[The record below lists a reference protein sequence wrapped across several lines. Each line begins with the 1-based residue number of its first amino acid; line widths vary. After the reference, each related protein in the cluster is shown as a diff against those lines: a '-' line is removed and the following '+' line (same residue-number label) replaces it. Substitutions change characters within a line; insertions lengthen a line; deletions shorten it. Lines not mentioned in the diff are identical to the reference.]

1 MQLGHSY
8 RIPALGSTA
17 QSQPSISSP
26 QSEIFWES
34 GTKGTGL
41 PSPLLTLHQAGGWEH
56 GADCVC
62 NLHLHANPFCK
73 SSVA

>member
-34 GTKGTGL
+34 GTKGTASHPRCS
-41 PSPLLTLHQAGGWEH
+41 PSTRQVDGNTGQTVFATCTFMQTHFANHQ
-56 GADCVC
+56 
-62 NLHLHANPFCK
+62 
-73 SSVA
+73 